1 MTAIKPDIVVD
12 VRFYATSE
20 GGRHEP
26 TTDRHFSCP
35 FRFEGELFDCLL
47 LLEKTG
53 PIRPGQR
60 AVVPIKFLRPD
71 VIKDM
76 LSTGQRFQLWD
87 MRPFAEG
94 QIIEVCGDAGGQ
106 VLQSDI

>member
-1 MTAIKPDIVVD
+1 MFVSMRPPKEVAKNRPD
-12 VRFYATSE
+12 R
-20 GGRHEP
+20 R
-26 TTDRHFSCP
+26 FSCP

-47 LLEKTG
+47 LLEETG

-60 AVVPIKFLRPD
+60 VVVPIKFLRPD

-76 LSTGQRFQLWD
+76 LSRGQRFQLWN

-94 QIIEVCGDAGGQ
+94 HIIEVCADAEGQ
-106 VLQSDI
+106 VGNPTFENLKRT